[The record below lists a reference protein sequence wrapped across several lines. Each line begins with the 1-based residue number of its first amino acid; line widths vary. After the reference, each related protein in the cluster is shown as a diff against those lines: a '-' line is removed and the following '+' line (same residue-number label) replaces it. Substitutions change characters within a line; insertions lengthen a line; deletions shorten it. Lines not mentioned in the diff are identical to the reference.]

1 MKSSLAEEMR
11 PRTWSDYIGIP
22 NTIAQVQH
30 TISINNPRGGIM
42 IWGPTGVGKT
52 SLAKLIVSSWLC
64 LNREHGDYNPCGKCD
79 VCLGRNID
87 NFFYYT
93 PSGSKD
99 TGDGKSSA
107 QVVGDMI
114 TRSKQAPYH
123 MDNKSGAFRQF
134 LVINEM
140 QLLSRATH
148 NSLLDAIEDAPE
160 TTTWILTGMDTSASL
175 MDSEVMSALA
185 NRCLYVRIPQNT
197 ERDIKSRLLNKV
209 EGLSVEAAHALSILS
224 NKNMR
229 EAWRNLSIFW
239 PRLDAHQITS
249 EMIYEELGGGCSEEA
264 RREFWRALALSD
276 VDTLCALVDS
286 WLSKISPDVIKE
298 LIVKDI
304 ISKPAIFKT
313 NNYIREF
320 CTSLYSDLSKSPLIP
335 VLLPY
340 LGCID
345 LYSDVVVNQITNTDK
360 EDMKVADQLALELNK
375 VLSNEVPLSGKTLK
389 NKAYG
394 LLDTQSA
401 FIVLSSIEE
410 IMSYYSL

>member
-22 NTIAQVQH
+22 NTIAQIQH
-30 TISINNPRGGIM
+30 SISINNPRGGIM

-64 LNREHGDYNPCGKCD
+64 LNREYGDFNPCGECD
-79 VCLGRNID
+79 VCLGKNID

-114 TRSKQAPYH
+114 IRSKQAPYY

-160 TTTWILTGMDTSASL
+160 TTTWILTGMDTTTSL
-175 MDSEVMSALA
+175 MDGEVMSALA
-185 NRCLYVRIPQNT
+185 NRCLYIRIPQNT
-197 ERDIKSRLLNKV
+197 ERDIKNRLLDKV
-209 EGLSVEAAHALSILS
+209 EGLPVNTAQALSILS

-229 EAWRNLSIFW
+229 EAWRNLSMFW
-239 PRLDAHQITS
+239 PRLEANKITS

-264 RREFWRALALSD
+264 RREFWKAIALSD
-276 VDTLCALVDS
+276 VETLCKLVDN
-286 WLSKISPDVIKE
+286 WLSKTSPEIIKE
-298 LIVKDI
+298 LIIKDI
-304 ISKPAIFKT
+304 INNPAIFKT
-313 NNYIREF
+313 NKHIREF
-320 CTSLYSDLSKSPLIP
+320 CTSLYTDLSKSPLIP
-335 VLLPY
+335 ALLPY
-340 LGCID
+340 LGYVD
-345 LYSDVVVNQITNTDK
+345 LYSDILENQISNTN
-360 EDMKVADQLALELNK
+360 EEEMKIASQLAVELNK
-375 VLSNEVPLSGKTLK
+375 VLSNEEPLSGKTLK
-389 NKAYG
+389 DKAYG
-394 LLDTQSA
+394 LKSNQSA
-401 FIVLSSIEE
+401 FVVLNSIEE
-410 IMSYYSL
+410 IMSYYNL